1 MASASKNQKWSICKQ
16 TTRQHEGEGELWEGE
31 CWIAVSEW
39 LALLLNK
46 IS

>member
-1 MASASKNQKWSICKQ
+1 MVSASKNQKWSICKQ
-16 TTRQHEGEGELWEGE
+16 TTRQHEGEGGFWEGE

-39 LALLLNK
+39 LALLLDK